1 MRDYLHILLF
11 STEKLEKHKH
21 FKLVASHLVA
31 AFACTLNHYW
41 FLIQSKFTRTLF
53 QIIYIYIYIN
63 ICLYMQ
69 IYIYIYICIYDVYIY
84 IHIYTYIYI
93 NIYIYIYIYI
103 HTLLPLCHLFDTPF
117 RIHPTVM

>member
-53 QIIYIYIYIN
+53 QIIYIYIYQ
-63 ICLYMQ
+63 YMF
-69 IYIYIYICIYDVYIY
+69 IYA
-84 IHIYTYIYI
+84 
-93 NIYIYIYIYI
+93 NIYIYIHMY
-103 HTLLPLCHLFDTPF
+103 L
-117 RIHPTVM
+117 

>member
-53 QIIYIYIYIN
+53 QIIYIYIYI
-63 ICLYMQ
+63 
-69 IYIYIYICIYDVYIY
+69 YIYQYMFIYA
-84 IHIYTYIYI
+84 
-93 NIYIYIYIYI
+93 NIYIYIHMY
-103 HTLLPLCHLFDTPF
+103 L
-117 RIHPTVM
+117 